1 MGTKTRETRRPNTT
15 VDVTASEGTNMA
27 IRYELECKPQ
37 RGKLARSV
45 FAALLLILPLGTT
58 SLSCYARPAQ
68 QAPRP
73 RYENNQPHLG
83 AWLARH
89 GNLTPQQQERALQS
103 EPGFNRLPPETQQK
117 LMNRL
122 QQLNRMPPNQRQRT
136 IDHIEALERLNP
148 QMRQQVRAS
157 FQDFHALPEDR
168 QRMVRKAFRD
178 LREYPPE
185 QRQALMNSGQFQAQ
199 FTPQERSILGNIL
212 AVEPYHPIP
221 RSGLDSGLQ
230 YGH

>member
-1 MGTKTRETRRPNTT
+1 
-15 VDVTASEGTNMA
+15 MA
-27 IRYELECKPQ
+27 IRYELELKPQ
-37 RGKLARSV
+37 KGKLARSV
-45 FAALLLILPLGTT
+45 FAALLLVLPLAVST
-58 SLSCYARPAQ
+58 CFARPAP
-68 QAPRP
+68 QASRP
-73 RYENNQPHLG
+73 RFENNQPAHLG
-83 AWLARH
+83 AWLQRH
-89 GNLTPQQQERALQS
+89 GNLPPEQQERALQS
-103 EPGFNRLPPETQQK
+103 EPGFNRLPPDTQQK
-117 LMNRL
+117 LLNRL
-122 QQLNRMPPNQRQRT
+122 RQINRMPPNQRQRT
-136 IDHIEALERLNP
+136 VDHIEALERLTP

-185 QRQALMNSGQFQAQ
+185 QRQALMSSGQFQAQ

-221 RSGLDSGLQ
+221 RSGLGNDGLQ

>member
-1 MGTKTRETRRPNTT
+1 
-15 VDVTASEGTNMA
+15 MA

-37 RGKLARSV
+37 WGKLARSV
-45 FAALLLILPLGTT
+45 FASLLLMLPLAATT
-58 SLSCYARPAQ
+58 CFARPAP

-73 RYENNQPHLG
+73 RFENNQSHLG
-83 AWLARH
+83 SWLARH

-136 IDHIEALERLNP
+136 IDHIEALERLSP
-148 QMRQQVRAS
+148 QMRQQVRGS

-185 QRQALMNSGQFQAQ
+185 QRQALMNSSQFQAQ
-199 FTPQERSILGNIL
+199 FTPRERGILGNIL
-212 AVEPYHPIP
+212 AVEPYHPVP
-221 RSGLDSGLQ
+221 RSGLDNGLQ

>member
-1 MGTKTRETRRPNTT
+1 
-15 VDVTASEGTNMA
+15 MA

-37 RGKLARSV
+37 RGKLARGV
-45 FAALLLILPLGTT
+45 FAALLLVLLLGVT
-58 SLSCYARPAQ
+58 SLSCYARPAPQ
-68 QAPRP
+68 GQHPRF
-73 RYENNQPHLG
+73 ENNQPHLG

-89 GNLTPQQQERALQS
+89 GNLTPQQQERALQN

-117 LMNRL
+117 LTNRL
-122 QQLNRMPPNQRQRT
+122 QQLNRMPPEQRQRT
-136 IDHIEALERLNP
+136 VEHIEALEHLTP

-157 FQDFHALPEDR
+157 FQDFHTLPPDR

-185 QRQALMNSGQFQAQ
+185 QRQALMNTGQFQAQ
-199 FTPQERSILGNIL
+199 FSPHERSILGNIL
-212 AVEPYHPIP
+212 AVEPYHPTP
-221 RSGLDSGLQ
+221 RSGLDNGLQ

>member
-1 MGTKTRETRRPNTT
+1 MGTKNRETRRPNTT

-45 FAALLLILPLGTT
+45 FATLLLILPLSVTT
-58 SLSCYARPAQ
+58 CFARPAP
-68 QAPRP
+68 QALRP
-73 RYENNQPHLG
+73 RFENNQAHLG
-83 AWLARH
+83 AWLQRH
-89 GNLTPQQQERALQS
+89 GNLTSQQQERALQS
-103 EPGFNRLPPETQQK
+103 EPGFNRLPAETQQK

-136 IDHIEALERLNP
+136 IDHIEALERLTP
-148 QMRQQVRAS
+148 QMRQQVRGS

-185 QRQALMNSGQFQAQ
+185 QRQALMNSNQFRAQ
-199 FTPQERSILGNIL
+199 FTPQERGILGNIL
-212 AVEPYHPIP
+212 AVEPYHPMP
-221 RSGLDSGLQ
+221 RSGLDNGLQ